1 MLTHTFYMTIFD
13 SNSLENIMANY
24 NTETRKIK
32 LITSHSN
39 ENVQVL
45 PFPFDIQSCK
55 RAFTTRNIKPENMQT
70 LISGSIKPKAGDLVL
85 CQVTRLR
92 QHCRIEQPNGRRSR
106 MFVKDKIIVCYGDRY
121 APDQFES
128 IVPDNLDACHLV
140 AGGGIASLMRHKSP
154 KVKPATEIQP
164 IGLIGN
170 SDGQILNLKNYQTLS
185 TYKKGGKSFVPVLMV
200 AGSSMNAGKTTTVAS
215 LIKGLTADGY
225 EVGAVKITGTGSGG
239 DLWHFIDAGA
249 NHVIDFTD
257 AGHASTYLVKHE
269 KLLRDYHKMINH
281 LRSKNVD
288 LIVVEI
294 ADGILQQETEKLLKS
309 ADLINATTAM
319 YYTSGDSSS
328 AIYGTNWL
336 EKTGYDV
343 LAISGVVSS
352 NPLGVQEIN
361 RATNTPVI
369 TKKQMC
375 EAGYGHL
382 IFETLTNKAS
392 QLKVK

>member
-1 MLTHTFYMTIFD
+1 MTHTLYVAILG
-13 SNSLENIMANY
+13 SNALENIMTNY
-24 NTETRKIK
+24 NTETRRIK
-32 LITSHSN
+32 LIKSHSN

-55 RAFTTRNIKPENMQT
+55 RAFTTRNIKTENMQT
-70 LISGSIKPKAGDLVL
+70 LISGSIRPKAGDLVL
-85 CQVTRLR
+85 CEVTRLR

-128 IVPDNLDACHLV
+128 VVPENLGACHLV

-164 IGLIGN
+164 IGLIGD
-170 SDGQILNLKNYQTLS
+170 SDGQILNLKDHQTLNVYNS
-185 TYKKGGKSFVPVLMV
+185 DDQNFVPVLMV

-249 NHVIDFTD
+249 KHVIDFTD

-281 LRSKNVD
+281 LKSKNVD
-288 LIVVEI
+288 VIVVEI
-294 ADGILQQETEKLLKS
+294 ADGILQHETKKLLQS
-309 ADLINATTAM
+309 TDLINTTTAM

-328 AIYGTNWL
+328 AIYGSHWL

-343 LAISGVVSS
+343 MALSGVVSS

-361 RATNTPVI
+361 QATNIPVI

-375 EAGYGHL
+375 EAGSGHL
-382 IFETLTNKAS
+382 LFETLTNKAS

>member
-1 MLTHTFYMTIFD
+1 MT
-13 SNSLENIMANY
+13 NY
-24 NTETRKIK
+24 NTETRRIK
-32 LITSHSN
+32 LITNYSN
-39 ENVQVL
+39 ENAQVL
-45 PFPFDIQSCK
+45 PFPFDIKSCK
-55 RAFTTRNIKPENMQT
+55 RAFTTRNVKAEDMQT
-70 LISGSIKPKAGDLVL
+70 LICGSIKPKAGDLVL
-85 CQVTRLR
+85 CEVTRLR

-128 IVPDNLDACHLV
+128 VVPDNLDACHLV

-164 IGLIGN
+164 IGLIGD
-170 SDGQILNLKNYQTLS
+170 SDGQILNLKDHQTLGVQNS
-185 TYKKGGKSFVPVLMV
+185 DDQNFIPVLMV

-249 NHVIDFTD
+249 KHVIDFTD

-281 LRSKNVD
+281 LKSKNVD
-288 LIVVEI
+288 VIVVEI
-294 ADGILQQETEKLLKS
+294 ADGILQQETKKLLQS
-309 ADLINATTAM
+309 TDLLNTTTAM

-328 AIYGTNWL
+328 AIYGSHWL

-343 LAISGVVSS
+343 MALSGVVSS
-352 NPLGVQEIN
+352 NPLGIQEIN
-361 RATNTPVI
+361 QATNIPVI

-375 EAGYGHL
+375 EAGSGHL